1 MGISSLAA
9 MTLFERFWH
18 EKQKLIE
25 ERLHHLVPEASVE
38 PRKLHESI
46 RYSLFADAK
55 RIRPV
60 FAMAVASIFRVNEDE
75 LLEVACTL
83 EMVHT
88 CSLILDDLPSMDGA
102 TLRRGK
108 AANHLVFG
116 EDTAILAAMF
126 LLNRAYGILADFKK
140 ALFSPTL
147 ASQFASILS
156 RSLSSDG
163 VIGGQ
168 MVDLASKD
176 QNIDLETLE
185 FIHSHK
191 TGALFIASAEMG
203 TSFAKARDAERQAVL
218 TFAKNLGLAFQIT
231 DDILDAVSEPA
242 VIGKDTGKDTGKT
255 TFITFCGLDG
265 SRALAEELILTAEQ
279 SLRPLKSR
287 AELLL
292 SFADFIRHRTK

>member
-1 MGISSLAA
+1 
-9 MTLFERFWH
+9 MTAFETFWK

-25 ERLHHLVPEASVE
+25 ERLQSLVPPDNKE

-60 FAMAVASIFRVNEDE
+60 FALAVASIFRVREDE
-75 LLEVACTL
+75 LLDAVCSL

-116 EDTAILAAMF
+116 EDTAILAAMY
-126 LLNRAYGILADFKK
+126 LLNRAFEILADFKK
-140 ALFSPTL
+140 SFFSPTISAQL
-147 ASQFASILS
+147 ISILAK
-156 RSLSSDG
+156 SLSSEG

-168 MVDLASKD
+168 MVDLASKGKK
-176 QNIDLETLE
+176 IDLETLE
-185 FIHSHK
+185 FIHSRK
-191 TGALFIASAEMG
+191 TGSLFYAAAEMG
-203 TSFAKARDAERQAVL
+203 TSYAKAREMERRAVL

-231 DDILDAVSEPA
+231 DDILDVTGNSEK
-242 VIGKDTGKDTGKT
+242 IGKDTGKDEGKT
-255 TFITFCGLDG
+255 TFITFCGLEG
-265 SRALAEELILTAEQ
+265 ARQLADELIDTAE
-279 SLRPLKSR
+279 KSITPMKGR
-287 AELLL
+287 GELLH
-292 SFADFIRHRTK
+292 SFAEFVRNRTK

>member
-1 MGISSLAA
+1 
-9 MTLFERFWH
+9 MTLFETFWK

-25 ERLHHLVPEASVE
+25 ERLESLVPSENQE

-60 FAMAVASIFRVNEDE
+60 FALAVASIFRVREDE
-75 LLEVACTL
+75 LLDAACSL

-116 EDTAILAAMF
+116 EDTAILASMY
-126 LLNRAYGILADFKK
+126 LLNRAFEILADFKK
-140 ALFSPTL
+140 SFFSPTISAQL
-147 ASQFASILS
+147 ISILAK
-156 RSLSSDG
+156 SLSSEG

-168 MVDLASKD
+168 MVDLASKGKK
-176 QNIDLETLE
+176 IDLETLE
-185 FIHSHK
+185 FIHSRK
-191 TGALFIASAEMG
+191 TGSLFYAAAQIG
-203 TSFAKARDAERQAVL
+203 TSYAKAREMDRQAIL

-231 DDILDAVSEPA
+231 DDILDVIGSSEK
-242 VIGKDTGKDTGKT
+242 IGKDTRKDEGKT
-255 TFITFCGLDG
+255 TFITFCGLEG
-265 SRALAEELILTAEQ
+265 ARQLADELIDTAEK
-279 SLRPLKSR
+279 SITHMKSR
-287 AELLL
+287 GELLRG
-292 SFADFIRHRTK
+292 FATFVRNRTK